1 VSRTAALVAGCPAV
15 LRPGQADSVPTLELP
30 PETKS
35 ARKAR
40 QFVADV
46 IGDAGV
52 LNDTVALLV
61 SEVAS
66 NAVLHARTAFVVTVV
81 LDDSSIRVE
90 VTDGSPQHPTMKQY
104 QADSVT
110 GRGLHLVDTAA
121 TRWGV
126 DAAEPGKTV
135 WFEVDR
141 GSDGL

>member
-1 VSRTAALVAGCPAV
+1 M
-15 LRPGQADSVPTLELP
+15 LRPRSVDPVPSLELP

-46 IGDAGV
+46 IGDAGT

-66 NAVLHARTAFVVTVV
+66 NAVLHARTDFVVTVV

-90 VTDGSPQHPTMKQY
+90 VTDGSPLRPMIKQY
-104 QADSVT
+104 EADSVT
-110 GRGLHLVDTAA
+110 GRGLHLVDAA
-121 TRWGV
+121 ASRWGV
-126 DAAEPGKTV
+126 ESSEPGKTV
-135 WFEVDR
+135 WFELDR
-141 GSDGL
+141 GSAGL